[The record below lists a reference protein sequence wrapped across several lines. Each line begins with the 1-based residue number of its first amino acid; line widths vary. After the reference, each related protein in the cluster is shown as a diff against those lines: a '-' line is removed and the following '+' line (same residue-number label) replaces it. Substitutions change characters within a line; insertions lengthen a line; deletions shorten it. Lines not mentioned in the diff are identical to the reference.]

1 MRRILITSVT
11 FVLLLLEMFEA
22 GAQQQKKFV
31 FSFSSEKV
39 RITEYIAAIESQSD
53 YLFVY
58 ADKLVDGY
66 YASAITGSSSLQEVL
81 DHMFN
86 NLPVKYEII
95 GKHITLSQRQESR
108 ESASGRTGS
117 SQLSGRVLDESGQPL
132 PGAVI
137 VPKGG
142 KGGTSTDADGRFS
155 IEAPAGTVL
164 QVVFMGYQTY
174 EFTSGK
180 QRSNIVIHMHED
192 SELLDELVVVG
203 FATQKKIDLTGSVST
218 IDSKAF
224 EAVPV
229 QNAVQALQGK
239 IPGLTV
245 TSNTGQ
251 LNARPDMSVRGLA
264 TIGEG
269 SYASTLVLIDGME
282 GDLYTLNPQDIE
294 DVSVLKDAASSSIY
308 GSRAPF
314 GVILVTT
321 KSGRSGRT
329 SVNYNNNF
337 RWSSPINLPTESDSY
352 TWATYFNDAARNGG
366 SNPWI
371 ADETLQ
377 RIRDY
382 MDGKITTNT
391 IPLES
396 NPNVWNTGYDQAND
410 NIDYYRVF
418 YKTLTFEQEHNIS
431 ASGGNDKVSFY
442 TSANLLKQ
450 EGKMNY
456 GGDGL
461 TRFNMAAKITANMTS
476 WARLNY
482 NTRLTR
488 AYYFQPAAMND
499 TDFFQEIGRQSWPI
513 GPLYDPNGFLFNDH
527 VLRMVN
533 GHTNTD
539 DTITTHQLSLNLNPF
554 KGFEVNAEVNYRLNY
569 TFGHEDFYPARQ
581 MAVDGISYANEWYRN
596 YTHENSAKTAYYNI
610 NVYSSYEKDFESG
623 HYVKF
628 LAGFQSEENRYRNS
642 FVTQN
647 TIVTPDV
654 ISIDSATGLG
664 VYGQTLIP
672 TVRGGYQDWST
683 MGVFARVNYNYKEKY
698 LLEVNGRYDGSSR
711 FRKENRWG
719 FFPSVSFG
727 WNIASEP
734 FVKDVC
740 RAVDVFK
747 LRASYGSIGNQYTSS
762 PYPTY
767 VNVGYQFNAGEWLFN
782 GTKPNTSWFPGL
794 VSSSLTWEEVRS
806 KNLGL
811 DWAFFKHRLTGSA
824 DLFIRQTLNMVG
836 PSEELPVVL
845 GTSVPAANNTD
856 LETKGFELEIQW
868 RDQLRSGFAY
878 STRFVLSDSHGKI
891 TRYSNPSHTLSKY
904 YAGKDWGEIWGY
916 ETVGMA
922 KTQEEMDAHLATLPN
937 GGQSALGLDWGAGDM
952 MYADLNNDGKV
963 DQGAN
968 TIEDHGDLKVI
979 GNSTPRYNF
988 GIDLSAEYRGFD
1000 ARVFIQGTAKRQ
1012 YFQNTF
1018 YFWGAGQ
1025 DVWWSMCLKE
1035 HEDYFRDDPDHV
1047 LGLNLDSYFPR
1058 PVWRSDRN
1066 RQVQSRYLQNAAYMR
1081 LKNVQIGYTLP
1092 DRITSKAGIA
1102 KLRMFVT
1109 GENLFTLT
1117 KMITIF
1123 DPETVGTSMGS
1134 SYPLSRVFAFGVNI
1148 TM

>member
-1 MRRILITSVT
+1 MRRILTLLAT
-11 FVLLLLEMFEA
+11 ACTLLLSVFEA
-22 GAQQQKKFV
+22 DAQQQKKFV
-31 FSFSSEKV
+31 FSFPSEKV
-39 RITEYIAAIESQSD
+39 KISDFISAIEEQSD

-66 YASAITGSSSLQEVL
+66 YASPITGPVSLQEAL
-81 DHMFN
+81 DQIFN
-86 NLPVKYEII
+86 GLPVKYEII
-95 GKHITLSQRQESR
+95 GKHITLSARQDSKEPAAKKSD
-108 ESASGRTGS
+108 ANL
-117 SQLSGRVLDESGQPL
+117 LSGKVVDESGFPL
-132 PGAVI
+132 PGAV
-137 VPKGG
+137 VMVKGS
-142 KGGTSTDADGRFS
+142 KGGTSTDSAGRFS
-155 IEAPAGTVL
+155 IDAPAGSMV
-164 QVVFMGYQTY
+164 QVISLGYQTL

-180 QRSNIVIHMHED
+180 QRTNIIVTMKED
-192 SELLDELVVVG
+192 RELIDELVVVG
-203 FATQKKIDLTGSVST
+203 FATQKKIDLTGAVST

-245 TSNTGQ
+245 TTDTGQ
-251 LNARPDMSVRGLA
+251 LNARAGMSVRGLA
-264 TIGEG
+264 TIGQG

-282 GDLYTLNPQDIE
+282 GDLFTLNPQDIE

-314 GVILVTT
+314 GVVLVTT
-321 KSGRSGRT
+321 KSGKSGKT
-329 SVNYNNNF
+329 TVNYNNNF
-337 RWSSPINLPTESDSY
+337 RWSAPINLPTESDSF

-366 SNPWI
+366 SSPWI

-391 IPLES
+391 IPMAS
-396 NPNVWNTGYDQAND
+396 NPNVWNSGYDQAND

-418 YKTLTFEQEHNIS
+418 YKTLTFEQEHNLS
-431 ASGGNDKVSFY
+431 ASGGNDKVNFY

-450 EGKMNY
+450 EGKMNF

-461 TRFNMAAKITANMTS
+461 TRFNLAGKISANLAPWAK
-476 WARLNY
+476 LNY

-488 AYYFQPAAMND
+488 AYYFQPAAMNN

-513 GPLYDPNGFLFNDH
+513 GPLYDPNGFLYNDH
-527 VLRMVN
+527 VLRMIN

-539 DTITTHQLSLNLNPF
+539 DTVSSHQLSLNLNPLAGLEF
-554 KGFEVNAEVNYRLNY
+554 NAEVNYRLNY
-569 TFGHEDFYPARQ
+569 TFGHEDFFPARQ
-581 MAVDGISYANEWYRN
+581 MAVDGVSYANEWYRN
-596 YTHENSAKTAYYNI
+596 YTHENSAKTSYYNV
-610 NVYSSYEKDFESG
+610 NVYSSYEKALESG
-623 HYVKF
+623 HYFKV
-628 LAGFQSEENRYRNS
+628 LAGFQSEENNYRNS
-642 FVTQN
+642 FLTQN
-647 TIVTPDV
+647 TLVTPEV

-672 TVRGGYQDWST
+672 TVRGGYESWST
-683 MGVFARVNYNYKEKY
+683 MGFFGRLNYNYKERY

-719 FFPSVSFG
+719 FFPSVSVG

-734 FVKDVC
+734 FVKDAC
-740 RAVDVFK
+740 RAIDVLK

-762 PYPTY
+762 AYPTY
-767 VNVGYQFNAGEWLFN
+767 TSVGYQFNAGEWLLN
-782 GTKPNTSWFPGL
+782 DSKPNISWFPGL
-794 VSSSLTWEEVRS
+794 ISSSLTWEEVRTR
-806 KNLGL
+806 NLGL
-811 DWAFFKHRLTGSA
+811 DWAFFGKRLTGSA
-824 DLFIRQTLNMVG
+824 DVFVRQTLNMVG
-836 PSEELPVVL
+836 PSDELPVVL

-856 LETKGFELEIQW
+856 LETRGFELEIQW

-878 STRFVLSDSHGKI
+878 STRFVLSDAHGKI
-891 TRYSNPSHTLSKY
+891 TRYSNPSQTLGNY
-904 YAGKDWGEIWGY
+904 YAGKNWGEIWGY

-937 GGQSALGLDWGAGDM
+937 GGQNTLGLDWGAGDM
-952 MYADLNNDGKV
+952 MYADLNGDGKI
-963 DQGAN
+963 DPGAN

-979 GNSTPRYNF
+979 GNTTPRFNF
-988 GIDLSAEYRGFD
+988 GLDLSAEYKGFD
-1000 ARVFIQGTAKRQ
+1000 ARIFLQGTAKRQ

-1025 DVWWSMCLKE
+1025 GVWWSMCVKE
-1035 HEDYFRDDPDHV
+1035 HEDYFRDDPDHP

-1058 PVWRSDRN
+1058 PIWGSDRN

-1081 LKNVQIGYTLP
+1081 LKNVQFGYTLP
-1092 DRITSKAGIA
+1092 DRITSKVGVN
-1102 KLRMFVT
+1102 KLRVFVT

-1123 DPETVGTSMGS
+1123 DPETIGTSMGS